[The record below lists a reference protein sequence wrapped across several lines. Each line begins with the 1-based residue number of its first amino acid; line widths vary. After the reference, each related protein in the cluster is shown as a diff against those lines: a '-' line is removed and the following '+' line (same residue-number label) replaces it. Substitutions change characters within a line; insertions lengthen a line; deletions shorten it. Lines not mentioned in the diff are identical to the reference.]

1 MLQRVVYGAVAIIVI
16 VTIVMADVLVANT
29 HPENTLL
36 GSLFLR
42 GSLIPLAF
50 TILAL
55 AGARELHVLLR
66 IRGHR
71 PHAVLAYATIGL
83 LMLSP
88 WFSAAGFL
96 GDRSDQIE
104 GMRWQLVWL
113 GVGVISTALLQVL
126 RRQPREALRDVGATW
141 LMILYLGFLP
151 SFANQIRCGR
161 DIPGDDGAW
170 AILIIILIVK
180 FSDIGGYLVGFTVGR
195 HKLIPGLSAGKS
207 VEGTLGG
214 IAASVGLAVGLVAVA
229 HTMEAVAG
237 PAASSDGGEI
247 PKLILDMTGMLGRLG
262 YIGAAV
268 FAAIL
273 ATVALLGDLFE
284 SSLKRD
290 ANRKDSAA
298 VIPGY
303 GGILDLTD
311 SPWTALPVAWFLLTE
326 VWGVL

>member
-161 DIPGDDGAW
+161 DIPGDDGA
-170 AILIIILIVK
+170 
-180 FSDIGGYLVGFTVGR
+180 FR
-195 HKLIPGLSAGKS
+195 R
-207 VEGTLGG
+207 
-214 IAASVGLAVGLVAVA
+214 IA
-229 HTMEAVAG
+229 
-237 PAASSDGGEI
+237 P
-247 PKLILDMTGMLGRLG
+247 
-262 YIGAAV
+262 
-268 FAAIL
+268 
-273 ATVALLGDLFE
+273 
-284 SSLKRD
+284 
-290 ANRKDSAA
+290 
-298 VIPGY
+298 
-303 GGILDLTD
+303 
-311 SPWTALPVAWFLLTE
+311 
-326 VWGVL
+326 